1 MPKRVTPKRPNPFTT
16 TMVDAEEIAGLLAC
30 SPKHVRLLAIKG
42 AMPKPVKVGRL
53 SRWHREAIERW
64 LADRL

>member
-1 MPKRVTPKRPNPFTT
+1 MPKRVAPKRPSPFTT

-30 SPKHVRLLAIKG
+30 SPKHVRLLAIQGKI
-42 AMPKPVKVGRL
+42 PKPTKIGRL
-53 SRWHREAIERW
+53 CRWNRDAIERW